1 MNITKTSSVL
11 PSSASS
17 AKTTAK
23 NLARVFTKGV
33 AGVAGVLITA
43 KTLAEPILPAKCLL
57 GVPPEGIIL
66 ARKPV
71 VCNKTSDYGLPDRV
85 FPSVPVDNIIDKTT
99 GNIVGRIAYTGK

>member
-17 AKTTAK
+17 AKTTAE
-23 NLARVFTKGV
+23 NLARVFTK
-33 AGVAGVLITA
+33 GVAGVLITA

-85 FPSVPVDNIIDKTT
+85 FPSVPVDNIIDETT